1 MQQKIH
7 KILFLFLLLLM
18 SGAAYADGAD
28 KCGCRMQ
35 REEPG
40 PPPPHHGGKGCK
52 FDFEQFRKD
61 LTKHIS
67 TRAGF
72 TAKEAQAF
80 FPLFFEMKAKQRS
93 YMRKTV
99 RAYRRVEK
107 EDLKEKE
114 CQKILREVE
123 NLESKKDEMERTY
136 MQRLEKAVGA
146 KKLMKALNADH
157 EFGRKMFHN
166 MAGRSRGAL
175 QNARP

>member
-18 SGAAYADGAD
+18 SGAAYAAGAD

-40 PPPPHHGGKGCK
+40 TPPPHHGGKGCK

-123 NLESKKDEMERTY
+123 SLEKKKNEMERTY

-157 EFGRKMFHN
+157 EFGRKIFN
-166 MAGRSRGAL
+166 KMASRKH
-175 QNARP
+175 

>member
-1 MQQKIH
+1 MRQKIH
-7 KILFLFLLLLM
+7 KILFLFLLLM
-18 SGAAYADGAD
+18 AGGAAYAAGAD
-28 KCGCRMQ
+28 KGKWQMRQ
-35 REEPG
+35 EEPG
-40 PPPPHHGGKGCK
+40 PPPSHHGGKGCK

>member
-35 REEPG
+35 CEESG
-40 PPPPHHGGKGCK
+40 TPPPHHGGKGCK

-61 LTKHIS
+61 LTKYIS

-72 TAKEAQAF
+72 TAKETQAF

-93 YMRKTV
+93 YKRKTV

-107 EDLKEKE
+107 EDLSEKD

-123 NLESKKDEMERTY
+123 SLEKKKNEMERTY

-166 MAGRSRGAL
+166 MAGRKH
-175 QNARP
+175 

>member
-7 KILFLFLLLLM
+7 KILFLFLLLM
-18 SGAAYADGAD
+18 AGGAAYAAGAD
-28 KCGCRMQ
+28 KGKWQMRQ
-35 REEPG
+35 EEPG
-40 PPPPHHGGKGCK
+40 MPPHHHGGKGCK

-123 NLESKKDEMERTY
+123 NLEGKKDEMERTY

>member
-7 KILFLFLLLLM
+7 KILFLFLLLM
-18 SGAAYADGAD
+18 AGGAAYAAGAD
-28 KCGCRMQ
+28 KGKWQMRQ
-35 REEPG
+35 EEPG
-40 PPPPHHGGKGCK
+40 PPPSHHGGKGCK

-123 NLESKKDEMERTY
+123 NLEDKKDEMERTY

>member
-1 MQQKIH
+1 MRQKIH
-7 KILFLFLLLLM
+7 KILFLFLLLM
-18 SGAAYADGAD
+18 AGGAAYAAD
-28 KCGCRMQ
+28 TDKGKWQMRQ
-35 REEPG
+35 EEPG
-40 PPPPHHGGKGCK
+40 MPPHHHGGKGCK

-175 QNARP
+175 QNAHP

>member
-7 KILFLFLLLLM
+7 KILFLFLLLIAG
-18 SGAAYADGAD
+18 GAAYADGAD

-40 PPPPHHGGKGCK
+40 TPPHHHGGKDCK

-61 LTKHIS
+61 LTKYIS

-72 TAKEAQAF
+72 TAKETQAF

-93 YMRKTV
+93 YKRKMV

-107 EDLKEKE
+107 EDLSEKD

-123 NLESKKDEMERTY
+123 SLEGKKDEMERTY

-166 MAGRSRGAL
+166 MAGRKH
-175 QNARP
+175 

>member
-7 KILFLFLLLLM
+7 KILFLFLLLM
-18 SGAAYADGAD
+18 AGGAAYADGAD

-136 MQRLEKAVGA
+136 MQRLEKAFSVA
-146 KKLMKALNADH
+146 SARALSSMETLAVPDVPLVRSP
-157 EFGRKMFHN
+157 FSPSM
-166 MAGRSRGAL
+166 MAFTL
-175 QNARP
+175 

>member
-18 SGAAYADGAD
+18 SGVAYADGAD

-40 PPPPHHGGKGCK
+40 TPPPHHGGKGCK

-123 NLESKKDEMERTY
+123 NLEGKKDEMERTY

-157 EFGRKMFHN
+157 ECGRKMFHN
-166 MAGRSRGAL
+166 LAGHRRGAL

>member
-7 KILFLFLLLLM
+7 KILFLFLLLM
-18 SGAAYADGAD
+18 AGGAAYADGAD

-40 PPPPHHGGKGCK
+40 TPPPHHGGKGCK

-123 NLESKKDEMERTY
+123 NLEGKKDEMERTY

-166 MAGRSRGAL
+166 MAGRKR
-175 QNARP
+175 